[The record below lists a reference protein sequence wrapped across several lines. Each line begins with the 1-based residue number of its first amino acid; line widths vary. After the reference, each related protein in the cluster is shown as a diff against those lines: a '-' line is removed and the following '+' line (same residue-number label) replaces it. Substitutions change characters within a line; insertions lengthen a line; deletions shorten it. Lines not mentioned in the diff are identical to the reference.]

1 MSDSI
6 DIGHYRY
13 PCHHESQQPHESS
26 TSSTTG
32 TISHL
37 ADMDL
42 AIDIQQLLAE
52 ISARMSNEP
61 IFKLACKHITNRFFV

>member
-1 MSDSI
+1 MIEPI

-13 PCHHESQQPHESS
+13 PLHESQQPHESS
-26 TSSTTG
+26 TSWTAG

-37 ADMDL
+37 AVPDL

-52 ISARMSNEP
+52 ILSYVSNEP